1 MNYKWMDSSPYKGE
15 SYYQLKQ
22 TDYDGEYKT
31 FAPIVNNC
39 NDYTE
44 NVYSAYPNPAKE
56 NLMIDIELDNYQG
69 DNVKLVLMDIN
80 GKIVRD
86 EPIVLEKG
94 FNHLEV
100 NLKELPKGV
109 YMLQFSGV
117 LNHIKESRIIKN

>member
-1 MNYKWMDSSPYKGE
+1 MNYKWIDNNPYKGE
-15 SYYQLKQ
+15 SYYQLTQ
-22 TDYDGEYKT
+22 TDYNGEYKT

-39 NDYTE
+39 NDYPE
-44 NVYSAYPNPAKE
+44 NFYSAYPNPTKE

-69 DNVKLVLMDIN
+69 DNVKLLLMDIN

-100 NLKELPKGV
+100 NLKDLPKGV
-109 YMLQFSGV
+109 YMMQFSGV

>member
-1 MNYKWMDSSPYKGE
+1 MDSNPYKGE
-15 SYYQLKQ
+15 SYYQLTQ
-22 TDYDGEYKT
+22 VDYDGEYKT

-39 NDYTE
+39 NEYTE

-80 GKIVRD
+80 GKIVIE

-109 YMLQFSGV
+109 YMIQFRGSS
-117 LNHIKESRIIKN
+117 NHIKESRIVKK